1 MTVAYISHPD
11 CGRHDTGWRHP
22 EHVGRLRGSKTPSE
36 LIALLGDTGKLL
48 AAYAA
53 LFAAGLVL

>member
-1 MTVAYISHPD
+1 VLQGGFGYGSLLPLLLLPIAL
-11 CGRHDTGWRHP
+11 RHVR
-22 EHVGRLRGSKTPSE
+22 RLGESKSPSE

-53 LFAAGLVL
+53 LLATGLVL